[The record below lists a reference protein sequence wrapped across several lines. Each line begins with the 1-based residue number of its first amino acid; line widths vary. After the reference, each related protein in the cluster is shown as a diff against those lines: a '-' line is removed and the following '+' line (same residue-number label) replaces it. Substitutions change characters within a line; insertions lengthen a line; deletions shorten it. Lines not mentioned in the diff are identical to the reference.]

1 MTISLVLQA
10 SVILSIT
17 LFAGFLYRQRTSAFL
32 HAMDTMAIICVLLL
46 PLLLRVTSFMPTEFS
61 AIEIPAI
68 SMTVVGSAAATQPIN
83 WMLWIERFYLAGVA
97 AVVLRY
103 AIGFARALW
112 LRATSIPWQD
122 NVRIHRSIL
131 VPMTFGW
138 LRPLILLPESALDW
152 PTERRNAAIA
162 HENAHIARRDCL
174 WNFLTQITC
183 AVWWFHPLTWLIASR
198 ARKNA
203 EKAADNTVLR
213 NGLSSAEY
221 AQHLLDVAR
230 STAGSWEVTSGIAM
244 AEPSMLESRVVAV
257 LDPASPRSPLSRR
270 ALAVLGATMLLA
282 LGFVTTAI
290 QGHAQ
295 SAPAGVIEIT
305 AIDVSGARTPGAL
318 ISLEDGLR
326 RTSKT
331 LTADALGEAKFDS
344 LAPGDYLIEVKS
356 PGFAIWTKGVR
367 LTESSGA
374 KLDATLIPGKIYETM
389 KISASEQP
397 AASTPPQ
404 QIRIG
409 GNVQAAK
416 LISRVA
422 PLYPAEAK
430 QKGIQGSVFLQA
442 VILKDGR
449 IGALEVLSSPD
460 ESLSLAASEAVRQW
474 VYQSTLLNGNPV
486 EVITRITI
494 NFTLAP

>member
-1 MTISLVLQA
+1 MTISLILQA
-10 SVILSIT
+10 SVLLSIAI
-17 LFAGFLYRQRTSAFL
+17 FAGYLYRQRTPALL
-32 HAMDTMAIICVLLL
+32 HAMDTMTLIGVLLL
-46 PLLLRVTSFMPTEFS
+46 PFLLRMTSFMPTEFS

-68 SMTVVGSAAATQPIN
+68 SMTVVGNASTTQQIN
-83 WMLWIERFYLAGVA
+83 WMLWIERIYLAGVA
-97 AVVLRY
+97 AVALRY
-103 AIGFARALW
+103 VIGFVRALW
-112 LRATSIPWQD
+112 LRATSVHVQD
-122 NVRIHRSIL
+122 NVRVHRSIR
-131 VPMTFGW
+131 VPLTFGW
-138 LRPLILLPESALDW
+138 LRPLILLPEAAMEW
-152 PTERRNAAIA
+152 PAERRNAAIA

-174 WNFLTQITC
+174 WNFLTQIAC
-183 AVWWFHPLTWLIASR
+183 AVWWFHPLTWFIASR

-213 NGLSSAEY
+213 NGLPSADY

-230 STAGSWEVTSGIAM
+230 STAGSWEVAAGIAM

-257 LDPASPRSPLSRR
+257 LDPASPRTPLTRR
-270 ALAVLGATMLLA
+270 AFAVLAATMTLTLA
-282 LGFVTTAI
+282 FVTTAI

-295 SAPAGVIEIT
+295 SVPAGVIEIT
-305 AIDVSGARTPGAL
+305 ATDVSGARTPEAI
-318 ISLEDGLR
+318 ISIDDGLR
-326 RTSKT
+326 SASTVLK
-331 LTADALGEAKFDS
+331 ADANGEARFDS
-344 LAPGDYLIEVKS
+344 LSPGDYLIEVKS

-367 LTESSGA
+367 LTKDSGA
-374 KLDATLIPGKIYETM
+374 KLTATLIPGKIYESM
-389 KISASEQP
+389 KVTSSDQP
-397 AASTPPQ
+397 AATPPQ

-409 GNVQAAK
+409 GNLQAAK

-422 PLYPAEAK
+422 PVYPPEAK
-430 QKGIQGSVFLQA
+430 QKGIQGSVFMQA

-460 ESLSLAASEAVRQW
+460 ESLAQAASEAVKQW

>member
-1 MTISLVLQA
+1 MTLSLILQA
-10 SVILSIT
+10 SVLLSLA
-17 LFAGFLYRQRTSAFL
+17 LFAGYLYRQRTPALL
-32 HAMDTMAIICVLLL
+32 HALDTMTLICVLLL
-46 PLLLRVTSFMPTEFS
+46 PFLLRMTSFMPTEFS
-61 AIEIPAI
+61 AIEVPAI
-68 SMTVVGSAAATQPIN
+68 SMTVTGNTASTQPIN
-83 WMLWIERFYLAGVA
+83 WMMWVERFYLAGVA
-97 AVVLRY
+97 AVALRY
-103 AIGFARALW
+103 VVGFGRAVW
-112 LRATSIPWQD
+112 LRATSAPWQD
-122 NVRIHRSIL
+122 NVRIHRSIH

-152 PTERRNAAIA
+152 PTDRRNAAIA
-162 HENAHIARRDCL
+162 HENAHIVRRDCL
-174 WNFLTQITC
+174 WNFLAQIAC
-183 AVWWFHPLTWLIASR
+183 AIWWFHPLTWVIASR

-203 EKAADNTVLR
+203 EKAADNAVLR
-213 NGLSSAEY
+213 DGLSSADY

-230 STAGSWEVTSGIAM
+230 STAGSWEVATSIAM

-270 ALAVLGATMLLA
+270 ALTVLVAIMMLS
-282 LGFVTTAI
+282 LGFVSTAI

-295 SAPAGVIEIT
+295 SVPAGVIEIT
-305 AIDVSGARTPGAL
+305 ATDVSGGRTPGAL

-331 LTADALGEAKFDS
+331 MTADAVGEAKFDS
-344 LAPGDYLIEVKS
+344 LSPGDYLIEVKV

-374 KLDATLIPGKIYETM
+374 KLDATLIPGKIFETM
-389 KISASEQP
+389 KITASDQP
-397 AASTPPQ
+397 APSTPPQ

-416 LISRVA
+416 LVSKVA
-422 PLYPAEAK
+422 PVYPQDAK
-430 QKGIQGSVFLQA
+430 QKGIEGSVFLQA

-460 ESLSLAASEAVRQW
+460 ESLSQAASEAVRQW